1 MGETKN
7 KQYMV
12 NIEQTLNLL
21 LQRVLNE
28 ENMSASAYFRALLIK
43 DLVDRDMLSED
54 LMLAILGVMK

>member
-21 LQRVLNE
+21 LQRILNE
-28 ENMSASAYFRALLIK
+28 ENMSASAYFRGLLIK

>member
-1 MGETKN
+1 MGETKS

-28 ENMSASAYFRALLIK
+28 ENISASAYFRALLIK

-54 LMLAILGVMK
+54 IMLAILGVMK

>member
-1 MGETKN
+1 MGETKS

-28 ENMSASAYFRALLIK
+28 ENISASAYFRALLIK
-43 DLVDRDMLSED
+43 DLVERDMLSED

>member
-54 LMLAILGVMK
+54 LMLAILGVIK

>member
-1 MGETKN
+1 MGEIKS

-28 ENMSASAYFRALLIK
+28 ENISASAYFRALLIK

-54 LMLAILGVMK
+54 IMLAILGVMK